1 MGILE
6 LVFPK
11 RCVGCGNDGEY
22 ICSKCQGQLWPPIAR
37 CSGCGGA
44 SLGGWT
50 HGECKAEEGIER
62 LVSGLSYHGMV
73 QRCLKKVKYKSSW
86 EIVKLLYQI
95 SGLPKIEEGVVVSV
109 PMWRQKERMRGF
121 NQAAII
127 AELIAKDNGLKQIE
141 LLERVRET
149 KPMYGLDKQAREVN
163 VNGAFRIKQNLRDK
177 LVGARVILVDDV
189 WTTGATM
196 KECGKLL
203 KSAGVREIWAIT
215 LAR

>member
-1 MGILE
+1 
-6 LVFPK
+6 
-11 RCVGCGNDGEY
+11 
-22 ICSKCQGQLWPPIAR
+22 
-37 CSGCGGA
+37 
-44 SLGGWT
+44 
-50 HGECKAEEGIER
+50 
-62 LVSGLSYHGMV
+62 MV